1 MRDWMGLGL
10 VQCSVDLRDP
20 IKTDNGKACAYE
32 GD

>member
-1 MRDWMGLGL
+1 MGLGL

-20 IKTDNGKACAYE
+20 IKMNNGKAYAYE